1 MLFTIIRRNEKLAA
15 KRSPMFDK
23 NRFAK
28 FLIYFMVAYW
38 AALLLFMGVTLPS
51 AFESAAPSM
60 EPYHILNQG
69 LIYVLITDFLVRF
82 VIQTATSHEIKPYL
96 LMPVKKKKLIDTL
109 LLLVFPFR
117 TIRFS
122 FHLPLLWN
130 DRNNMLPDRYMVT
143 HGIEQLLVSVMQDA
157 AQRKDRV
164 LIASVGCI

>member
-38 AALLLFMGVTLPS
+38 AALLLLMGVTLPS
-51 AFESAAPSM
+51 AFESAAPVV
-60 EPYHILNQG
+60 N
-69 LIYVLITDFLVRF
+69 
-82 VIQTATSHEIKPYL
+82 KPL
-96 LMPVKKKKLIDTL
+96 QP
-109 LLLVFPFR
+109 LLVFPFR

>member
-60 EPYHILNQG
+60 S
-69 LIYVLITDFLVRF
+69 LIT
-82 VIQTATSHEIKPYL
+82 SSIK
-96 LMPVKKKKLIDTL
+96 D
-109 LLLVFPFR
+109 
-117 TIRFS
+117 
-122 FHLPLLWN
+122 
-130 DRNNMLPDRYMVT
+130 
-143 HGIEQLLVSVMQDA
+143 
-157 AQRKDRV
+157 
-164 LIASVGCI
+164 